1 MSKYLINYKE
11 IYYSTTYDKKD
22 DNPLYTNIIGLILK
36 ALDSYQYIINKKKY
50 YESNNFLIHAGNI
63 LPVNVHTSI
72 SHSKK
77 KHTLSITIKLI
88 SNTIVD
94 QQTTIRTHII
104 NYKSKKNINKFFILN
119 KILNDQNKLTQ
130 YIYISNQN

>member
-36 ALDSYQYIINKKKY
+36 TLDSYQYIINKKKY
-50 YESNNFLIHAGNI
+50 YESNNFLMHAGNI

-77 KHTLSITIKLI
+77 KHTLSITIKLT

-104 NYKSKKNINKFFILN
+104 NYKSKKNINKFLILN
-119 KILNDQNKLTQ
+119 KILNDPNKLTQ

>member
-11 IYYSTTYDKKD
+11 IYYSTTYDKKED
-22 DNPLYTNIIGLILK
+22 DLFNTNIINLILK
-36 ALDSYQYIINKKKY
+36 TLDSYQYIINKKKY
-50 YESNNFLIHAGNI
+50 YESNNFLMHAGNI
-63 LPVNVHTSI
+63 LPVNIHTSI

-77 KHTLSITIKLI
+77 KHTLYITVKLT
-88 SNTIVD
+88 SNTMVN

-104 NYKSKKNINKFFILN
+104 NYKSKKNIDKFFILN

-130 YIYISNQN
+130 YIYISNQS